1 MHGSSREHF
10 SLYEFI
16 DEIRYLDE
24 AGNEVVS
31 QRDEALWAEL
41 RRREERFILTE
52 LTFRCEPAGWL
63 SNRMVWE
70 DEPALD
76 HYLDGGFREHLA
88 TTIQWY
94 PRFRHLLVY
103 KVDHAD
109 GPVAGAAN
117 SVAPFR
123 GIPYRA
129 QRFLL
134 ALALRGRTLQV
145 DKAYRI
151 MAPWRYLSFEPFLE
165 WLFWQRRETWR
176 DMEMVM
182 TIEDGRAF
190 LAELRRL
197 MAAGEIGIRK
207 RASIGLRF
215 SHSKA
220 EQRDYVWIEFVSDA
234 PALVERIVGLARK
247 FATEGVRF
255 HRGKYVP
262 R

>member
-1 MHGSSREHF
+1 
-10 SLYEFI
+10 
-16 DEIRYLDE
+16 
-24 AGNEVVS
+24 
-31 QRDEALWAEL
+31 
-41 RRREERFILTE
+41 
-52 LTFRCEPAGWL
+52 
-63 SNRMVWE
+63 
-70 DEPALD
+70 
-76 HYLDGGFREHLA
+76 
-88 TTIQWY
+88 
-94 PRFRHLLVY
+94 
-103 KVDHAD
+103 
-109 GPVAGAAN
+109 
-117 SVAPFR
+117 
-123 GIPYRA
+123 
-129 QRFLL
+129 
-134 ALALRGRTLQV
+134 
-145 DKAYRI
+145 